1 LTSENDVFGKDTV
14 RLDEDNNP
22 MLALVTTDEQ
32 ARCCPDC
39 GVRSTDPHSWV
50 TTSPRDLPVAGRRTE
65 RAGRTPLGTPGACCC
80 GSRRASC

>member
-1 LTSENDVFGKDTV
+1 LTNDTTRLFGLDGVAVTSV
-14 RLDEDNNP
+14 RLNEDNNP

-65 RAGRTPLGTPGACCC
+65 LTWNK
-80 GSRRASC
+80 RR